1 MKELGAISKFL
12 GIDVKQDLNSG
23 VTIISQKDYLR
34 NILSEYN
41 MLDCKTLSLPI
52 DKNFNFHILKRENS
66 ESVFIENKCRRL
78 IGRLMYAAMGT
89 RPDICAVVNIL
100 SRYQNSAST
109 LLYKILLN
117 ILRYLKGTLDLCL
130 IYYRDSNVD
139 EIIGYVDSDWGG
151 CNDRKSTTGCIFKV
165 FGSSVMWFS
174 KKQATVSLSSTEAE
188 FIALCSATSE
198 ACWLKDILF
207 IFGFDIKIVIFEDNQ
222 SLSRWHRWPLVIL
235 E

>member
-151 CNDRKSTTGCIFKV
+151 CNDLTIKMAQMATGNSRVKHLEIKLSFVKEKLDKNIIELRYINTSDQLADILTKALGGTLFRKLRDRL
-165 FGSSVMWFS
+165 FS
-174 KKQATVSLSSTEAE
+174 K
-188 FIALCSATSE
+188 
-198 ACWLKDILF
+198 
-207 IFGFDIKIVIFEDNQ
+207 
-222 SLSRWHRWPLVIL
+222 
-235 E
+235 

>member
-1 MKELGAISKFL
+1 M
-12 GIDVKQDLNSG
+12 D
-23 VTIISQKDYLR
+23 
-34 NILSEYN
+34 
-41 MLDCKTLSLPI
+41 
-52 DKNFNFHILKRENS
+52 
-66 ESVFIENKCRRL
+66 
-78 IGRLMYAAMGT
+78 AAMGT

-109 LLYKILLN
+109 LLYKLLLKIL
-117 ILRYLKGTLDLCL
+117 IYLKGTLDLCL

-139 EIIGYVDSDWGG
+139 EVIGYVDSDWGG

-188 FIALCSATSE
+188 FIALCSASSE

-207 IFGFDIKIVIFEDNQ
+207 TFGFDIKIVIFEDNQ
-222 SLSRWHRWPLVIL
+222 STIKMAQMATGNSRVKHLEIKLSFVKEKLDKNIIELR
-235 E
+235 